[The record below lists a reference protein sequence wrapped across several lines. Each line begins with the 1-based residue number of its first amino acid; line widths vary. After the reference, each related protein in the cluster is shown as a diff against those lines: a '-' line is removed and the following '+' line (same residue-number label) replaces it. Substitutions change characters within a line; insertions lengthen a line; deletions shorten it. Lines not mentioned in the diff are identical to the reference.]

1 MRSTDGQKFSLIGI
15 SLAETAKQDYAFTDS
30 AIGLSAPAMFYRL
43 KMISEDGSYSYS
55 NILAFRKGS
64 NVLDELRI
72 YPDPVI
78 AQASISLSST
88 KNTKA
93 EILLINTNGVILN
106 RQKINIAKGTNV
118 FPLNRVSSLAPGVY
132 TIRVISDQKAISTLC
147 IIK

>member
-1 MRSTDGQKFSLIGI
+1 
-15 SLAETAKQDYAFTDS
+15 
-30 AIGLSAPAMFYRL
+30 
-43 KMISEDGSYSYS
+43 MISEDGSYSYS

-88 KNTKA
+88 QNTKA

-118 FPLNRVSSLAPGVY
+118 FPLNRVSSMAPGVY
-132 TIRVISDQKAISTLC
+132 TIRIINDQKAISTLF